1 MTHLNLKYTW
11 HRVQR
16 GGSFFVPALDTA
28 KVQLEGVQQA
38 RRQHIT
44 RATGTPCIY
53 NGVLGV
59 MFKRR

>member
-1 MTHLNLKYTW
+1 MTHLNLKYPW

>member
-1 MTHLNLKYTW
+1 MTHLNPKYPW

-16 GGSFFVPALDTA
+16 GGSFFVPALDLA
-28 KVQLEGVQQA
+28 KVQLEGIQQA
-38 RRQHIT
+38 SRQHIK